1 MAKVINNETADRVP
15 VGFWHHFVL
24 GKDQFSAVG
33 NKELQERI
41 YQGHLKYYRTV
52 NPDMMKLMNAQS
64 VPAAMAK
71 NMTSEEL
78 EGKIITGLIV
88 NKKRDDYYTEYKRII
103 DEQNVE
109 V

>member
-1 MAKVINNETADRVP
+1 
-15 VGFWHHFVL
+15 
-24 GKDQFSAVG
+24 
-33 NKELQERI
+33 
-41 YQGHLKYYRTV
+41 
-52 NPDMMKLMNAQS
+52 MMKLMNAQS